1 MTVARKVAQGRG
13 TCVWSNWLL
22 MSIFHNR
29 IFVAFHIIIA
39 VLIIVELGKPA
50 LLRKLNFSNIVAI

>member
-13 TCVWSNWLL
+13 TCVWRNWLL
-22 MSIFHNR
+22 MFVFHNR
-29 IFVAFHIIIA
+29 IFVAFYIA